1 MKEDKRVIYIGDLRS
16 IHLVKWVKAF
26 IDRDYRIK
34 VVSASPVIEEDLEGY
49 EIDYTV
55 IPGLYSNSKKNFLPT
70 FLNLRKIIKSFDPHI
85 IHIHYMPSNFTNLF
99 YYRGLKNLIISVWG
113 SDIIYDNPKKQESLR
128 QIFYKRALLS
138 QARVLTATN
147 NFLRHKILEYFPN
160 AREVEII
167 PFGVDTD
174 KFKLDTR
181 GLKKEKITISFV
193 KHLTPKYGPSF
204 LIKAFSKVA
213 ERYPNVELYMVGE
226 GELMQELIKLAR
238 DLGVDDKIYFQGHI
252 SQIEVVELLK
262 RTDIF
267 VMPSIYETFGV
278 AALEASAMEIPV
290 IATKV
295 GGVQEVVKD
304 GKTGFLVDKEDISK
318 LSNAILK
325 LIKNK
330 KLRKLFGKYGRSFVR
345 ENYEWNNNVNK
356 MGKIYLEL
364 L

>member
-1 MKEDKRVIYIGDLRS
+1 
-16 IHLVKWVKAF
+16 
-26 IDRDYRIK
+26 
-34 VVSASPVIEEDLEGY
+34 
-49 EIDYTV
+49 
-55 IPGLYSNSKKNFLPT
+55 
-70 FLNLRKIIKSFDPHI
+70 
-85 IHIHYMPSNFTNLF
+85 MPSNFTNLF